1 MGQIVKRKKKGRPS
15 KADLARRSGG
25 GLTSSESEPR
35 RSLRRRNV
43 RYNVDFDDFLEEDDE
58 DEEEDERRREKKLK
72 LVVKLNQG
80 RDGTHLSPM
89 SRLARSGTRDVHA
102 PEYGS
107 SASEWEDDE
116 PERKPLKKRRIGGGG
131 GGGEEEDED
140 EDYDDQIRG
149 DENEDDDIDEVLN
162 KNTAMDGSVGREE
175 YNRDYEQER
184 LRNVRE

>member
-43 RYNVDFDDFLEEDDE
+43 RYNIDYDDFLEEDDE

-80 RDGTHLSPM
+80 RDGTHLSPVDGL
-89 SRLARSGTRDVHA
+89 SRSEARDAHA

-107 SASEWEDDE
+107 SASEGEEDE

-131 GGGEEEDED
+131 EEEDED
-140 EDYDDQIRG
+140 DDYDDQIRG

-162 KNTAMDGSVGREE
+162 KITDVDRSTGR
-175 YNRDYEQER
+175 QE
-184 LRNVRE
+184 